1 MAKSSLQFLERRNVD
16 IYDSDSYAIRALVKE
31 DCGKFIVLANA
42 RAHTLTLPT
51 TAEAGEGWN
60 VRFIVGAVH
69 SDRSVRDLTTIAAQ
83 APETVSLVA
92 KKMTGALAGGAASAN
107 ADAMDTTGINAR
119 AGVSQEEL
127 TKEDFTI
134 VVPVAAGGTGTT
146 FRFLLKDGD
155 AGLTADNSAA
165 GQFEISMENLNDTT
179 LAAQI
184 IAIINGAAV
193 AAGVRVPAS
202 GEGSTNGVGIQGL
215 TAGPGTNDTTEIDLA
230 ASQLGAAGDGI
241 TVAYHHGDHTVS
253 TADIIGAN
261 NSITLAAGAD
271 RTGVSLDTR
280 TIQVTEGATVG
291 DQIELVVV
299 NGQWQARSLRRE

>member
-1 MAKSSLQFLERRNVD
+1 MAKSSLQFLEKRNVD
-16 IYDSDSYAIRALVKE
+16 LYDSDSYAIRTLEKH
-31 DCGKFIVLANA
+31 DCGKVVVLTNA
-42 RAHTLTLPT
+42 RGHTLTLPPAAT
-51 TAEAGEGWN
+51 VGEGWN
-60 VRFIVGAVH
+60 VRFVVGAVH

-83 APETVSLVA
+83 GSETVTLTARKVGG
-92 KKMTGALAGGAASAN
+92 TLAGGAASAN
-107 ADAMDTTGINAR
+107 ADAMDTAGINLR
-119 AGVSQEEL
+119 AAEGQDEL

-155 AGLTADNSAA
+155 ADLTADNSAA
-165 GQFEISMENLNDTT
+165 GQFEISTENLTD
-179 LAAQI
+179 AGVAGQI

-202 GEGSTNGVGIQGL
+202 GEGSTNAVGIQGL
-215 TAGPGTNDTTEIDLA
+215 TASPGTNETTEIDLA

-280 TIQVTEGATVG
+280 TIQITEGATAG

-299 NGQWQARSLRRE
+299 NGQWQATSLRAE